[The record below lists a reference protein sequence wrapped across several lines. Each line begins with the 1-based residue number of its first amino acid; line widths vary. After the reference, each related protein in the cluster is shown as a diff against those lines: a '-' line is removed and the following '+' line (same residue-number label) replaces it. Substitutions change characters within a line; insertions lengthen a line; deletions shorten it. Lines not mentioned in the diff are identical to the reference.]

1 MGSTL
6 RICISFF
13 VVISLLNDV
22 FVKVVR
28 SNSKDNNK
36 IYLNLLRNVCVMIY
50 PFNIGPT
57 FDRKFIQII
66 YAISS
71 WNESNFFYVTLT
83 SLRYEYKRSIFSSV
97 HRLLIIICKL
107 LLFTTFA
114 CLFELHYGFQCQVK
128 E

>member
-57 FDRKFIQII
+57 FDRKFIQI
-66 YAISS
+66 
-71 WNESNFFYVTLT
+71 
-83 SLRYEYKRSIFSSV
+83 
-97 HRLLIIICKL
+97 
-107 LLFTTFA
+107 
-114 CLFELHYGFQCQVK
+114 
-128 E
+128 